1 MKLIWKNFSR
11 NKSITLAAV
20 AAVAAL
26 TMFLLL
32 YMNSIRVYQQ
42 ELHNTYANMTV
53 EGWVEGSKKGRAP
66 VLTREEYAAIMESGF
81 VAAHSA
87 QITCSGLSEHSIW
100 LYGLEKAETE
110 PNLAAEL
117 SYVQWQEGWDS
128 SLFGGRDL
136 VCLAPRG
143 TGLALG
149 ETMTFPLKKDSPE
162 TLALTVVGL
171 YGSDSGGG
179 MLQRFYCPLTP
190 LREAYLSAD
199 LPFHYSGLDLIFTD
213 LAKLETFKAAM
224 LEVGLHTGEAKLR
237 IDDTLMQQTTGQL
250 KQQISLLQALLP
262 ILLMLTAAIGFGL
275 SFLLLRGR
283 NKEAAILRSLGMRRH
298 RVFVTLLA
306 ESILQALTGSLL
318 GALAALLLAGSD
330 AFNGPCIAA
339 LLASYLIGGA
349 IAVWRLAGVNVFTIM
364 TARE

>member
-26 TMFLLL
+26 TLFVLL
-32 YMNSIRVYQQ
+32 YMNSIRIYQQ
-42 ELHNTYANMTV
+42 ELRNTYANMTV
-53 EGWVEGSKKGRAP
+53 EGWIEGSKKGRAP
-66 VLTREEYAAIMESGF
+66 VLTREEYTAVVESGF
-81 VAAHSA
+81 VANHSA
-87 QITCSGLSEHSIW
+87 QITCSGLSERSIW
-100 LYGLEKAETE
+100 LYGLEKAESE

-128 SLFGGRDL
+128 SLFGGSGP

-143 TGLALG
+143 AGLELG
-149 ETMTFPLKKDSPE
+149 ETMVFPLKKDSPE
-162 TLALTVVGL
+162 TLELTVVGL
-171 YGSDSGGG
+171 YGSYGGG

-190 LREAYLSAD
+190 LREACLAAGLS
-199 LPFHYSGLDLIFTD
+199 FNYSGLDLVFTD
-213 LAKLETFKAAM
+213 LENLETFKAAM
-224 LEVGLHTGEAKLR
+224 LEQGLHTGEAKLR

-262 ILLMLTAAIGFGL
+262 VLLILTAAIGFGL

-283 NKEAAILRSLGMRRH
+283 KKEAAILRSLGMRRR
-298 RVFVTLLA
+298 RVFVTLLT
-306 ESILQALTGSLL
+306 ESGLQALTGSLL
-318 GALAALLLAGSD
+318 GMLTALLFVGTNALHWPG
-330 AFNGPCIAA
+330 IAA
-339 LLASYLIGGA
+339 LLVSYLTGGTV
-349 IAVWRLAGVNVFTIM
+349 AVWKLAGVNVFTVM

>member
-26 TMFLLL
+26 TLFVLL
-32 YMNSIRVYQQ
+32 YMNSIRVYRQ
-42 ELHNTYANMTV
+42 ELRNTYANMTV
-53 EGWVEGSKKGRAP
+53 EGWVEGGKKGRAP
-66 VLTREEYAAIMESGF
+66 VLTREEYNTIVESGF
-81 VAAHSA
+81 VANHSA
-87 QITCSGLSEHSIW
+87 QITCFGLSEQGVW

-128 SLFGGRDL
+128 SLFGGSEP

-143 TGLALG
+143 AGLELG
-149 ETMTFPLKKDSPE
+149 ETVVFPLKKDSTE
-162 TLALTVVGL
+162 TLKLTVVGL
-171 YGSDSGGG
+171 YGSYGG
-179 MLQRFYCPLTP
+179 MLQRFYCPLAP
-190 LREAYLSAD
+190 LREACLSAG
-199 LPFHYSGLDLIFTD
+199 LSFNYSGLDLVFTD
-213 LAKLETFKAAM
+213 LENLETFKAAM
-224 LEVGLHTGEAKLR
+224 LEQGLHTGEAKLR

-262 ILLMLTAAIGFGL
+262 VLLMLTAAIGFGL

-283 NKEAAILRSLGMRRH
+283 KKEAAILRSLGMRRH
-298 RVFVTLLA
+298 WVFVTLLA
-306 ESILQALTGSLL
+306 ESSLQALTGSLL
-318 GALAALLLAGSD
+318 GTLAALLFAGSHVLHW
-330 AFNGPCIAA
+330 AGIAA
-339 LLASYLIGGA
+339 LLVSYLIGGA
-349 IAVWRLAGVNVFTIM
+349 VAVWKLAGVNVFTVM

>member
-26 TMFLLL
+26 TLFVLL
-32 YMNSIRVYQQ
+32 YMNSIRIYQQ
-42 ELHNTYANMTV
+42 ELRNTYANMTV
-53 EGWVEGSKKGRAP
+53 EGWIEGSKKGRAP
-66 VLTREEYAAIMESGF
+66 VLTREEYTAVVESGF
-81 VAAHSA
+81 VANHSA
-87 QITCSGLSEHSIW
+87 QITCSGLSERGIW
-100 LYGLEKAETE
+100 LYGLEKAESE

-128 SLFGGRDL
+128 SLFGGSGP

-143 TGLALG
+143 AGLELG
-149 ETMTFPLKKDSPE
+149 ETMVFPLKKDSPE
-162 TLALTVVGL
+162 KLELTVVGL
-171 YGSDSGGG
+171 YGSYGGG

-190 LREAYLSAD
+190 LREAFLAAGLS
-199 LPFHYSGLDLIFTD
+199 FNYSGLDLVFTD
-213 LAKLETFKAAM
+213 LENLETFKAAM
-224 LEVGLHTGEAKLR
+224 LEQGLHTGEAKLR

-262 ILLMLTAAIGFGL
+262 VLLMLTAAIGFGL

-283 NKEAAILRSLGMRRH
+283 KKEAAILRSLGMRRH
-298 RVFVTLLA
+298 LVFVTLLA
-306 ESILQALTGSLL
+306 ESSLQALTGSLL
-318 GALAALLLAGSD
+318 GTLAALLFAGSHVLHW
-330 AFNGPCIAA
+330 ASIAA
-339 LLASYLIGGA
+339 LLVSYLIGGA
-349 IAVWRLAGVNVFTIM
+349 VAVWKLAGVNVFTVM